1 MTIAITATEARK
13 SRIDWTKPVLWLFA
27 AFMIVLIVLPLSW
40 LAVFAFTDKARSP
53 TLQNFVT
60 LFIDPD
66 FLDPMLT
73 TAIIATTSAVI
84 CCLVAAPM
92 GWLVSRTDMPG
103 RQTIRALVTAS
114 FVTPPFL
121 GAVAWELLAA
131 PNSGLLNQLYRFL
144 TAAGSDAHLF
154 DIYSLAGI
162 IFVISC
168 YTFPFVFVLVA
179 NALDNMPG
187 ELEDASA
194 ILGGKAWTTAR
205 RVTIP
210 LAMPALVAGSLI
222 AFLQAMTLFG
232 SPAILAVPAGLLTI
246 DTKIWSLFQ
255 YPPKLELAAAAA
267 VPLLLLTI
275 VLLQAQKF
283 ILGRRG
289 YSVVGGKYGAPRRVE
304 LKAWRWAALGFCL
317 LILLNPVFLPYFALF
332 NAAFSPNAT
341 TLVTPGTF
349 TLHNIVFVFTEL
361 SSTQVALKN
370 TVILGGATATIGT
383 ILALVIAYVTTRR
396 VVAGSRVLG
405 FLATAPIAV
414 PGIVLGVGMCL
425 IYTRP
430 HFVLYG
436 TLWILLIAFLTISLP
451 AAYQQLQ
458 AAFATIHPE
467 LEDASRI
474 LGATRLQSLRQITAP
489 LLRTGVIAT
498 WCFIFIGVMRELS
511 AAIVLFTSQTK
522 VLSVLIYDL
531 NESGD
536 LAAIAVLGIA
546 MLVIT
551 FAVVVAVN
559 RIPMFGGN
567 ATARLRNS

>member
-1 MTIAITATEARK
+1 MTLIATTDAPRA
-13 SRIDWTKPVLWLFA
+13 RIDWTKPVLLLFA
-27 AFMIVLIVLPLSW
+27 AFLVVLIVLPLSW
-40 LAVFAFTDKARSP
+40 LAVYSLTDRERHL
-53 TLQNFVT
+53 TLQNFVK
-60 LFIDPD
+60 LFTDPD
-66 FLDPMLT
+66 FLDPLAT
-73 TAIIATTSAVI
+73 TAIIATTSAFF
-84 CCLVAAPM
+84 CCVVAAPM

-103 RQTIRALVTAS
+103 RQFIRALVTAS

-131 PNSGLLNQLYRFL
+131 PNSGLLNQLYRYL
-144 TAAGSDAHLF
+144 TGADAGEHLF
-154 DIYSLAGI
+154 NIYSLTGI

-210 LAMPALVAGSLI
+210 LALPALVAGALV

-232 SPAILAVPAGLLTI
+232 SPAILALPAGFHTMT
-246 DTKIWSLFQ
+246 TKIWSLFQ

-304 LKAWRWAALGFCL
+304 LKAWRWAALAFCL
-317 LILLNPVFLPYFALF
+317 IMLLNPVFLPYFALF

-341 TLVTPGTF
+341 TLVTPATF

-361 SSTQVALKN
+361 SATQLALKN
-370 TVILGGATATIGT
+370 TVILGAATATIGT
-383 ILALVIAYVTTRR
+383 VLALVIAYVTTRR
-396 VVAGSRVLG
+396 VVAGSRALG

-414 PGIVLGVGMCL
+414 PGIVLGVGL
-425 IYTRP
+425 FLSYTRP
-430 HFVLYG
+430 PFVLYG

-451 AAYQQLQ
+451 SAYQQLQ

-474 LGATRLQSLRQITAP
+474 LGATRLQSLRRIVAP

-536 LAAIAVLGIA
+536 LAAISVLGLA

-551 FAVVVAVN
+551 FAVVFTIN
-559 RIPMFGGN
+559 RIPVFGAG
-567 ATARLRNS
+567 ASARLRNS